1 MPDWRN
7 EECLQVDQSIMASSV
22 SSDALGFPVRGMP
35 KTVREK
41 NIIFNVIKYFEDE
54 KERHG
59 KQKFRP
65 NAVIQKAAEAT
76 GVPLRTLQRL
86 SNANS
91 ESKKIKCKKA
101 KLSREK
107 FGKLDDF
114 DLGVIRRQIHQF
126 YLRNESPTLD
136 KILKELKEKMD
147 FPYGRSRLHKLL
159 KKMGFSFKFRG
170 KERLIYERSDII
182 AWRERYL
189 RAIKNSE
196 KTIQIKILSTLT
208 KHGLT
213 KATERRKSGSMWKA

>member
-1 MPDWRN
+1 MLVQMLWGFQFV
-7 EECLQVDQSIMASSV
+7 ECLKQFEKKISFSMLSNILKMKKNVMENKKLDQMQSCKRQQRQ
-22 SSDALGFPVRGMP
+22 L
-35 KTVREK
+35 E
-41 NIIFNVIKYFEDE
+41 
-54 KERHG
+54 
-59 KQKFRP
+59 
-65 NAVIQKAAEAT
+65 
-76 GVPLRTLQRL
+76 RTLQRL

-114 DLGVIRRQIHQF
+114 DLGVIRRLIHQF

-196 KTIQIKILSTLT
+196 KTIPIKI
-208 KHGLT
+208 
-213 KATERRKSGSMWKA
+213 